1 MEVIMAQKEKKNGAS
16 VQTLL
21 GIKTFTDYGLST
33 NKGELLFFLITP
45 SNISVLST
53 AAVEIKIR
61 QLMLTLSA
69 LPDVEIVCTDSSEC
83 FDENKAYLIRR
94 REEEPNAKIK
104 KLLGKDLEFLGE
116 IQLEMA
122 TARQFMFVAR
132 CRNMNSVQVFN
143 YANTVQK
150 TVSEQGFDAHRMTKS
165 EIKRFLAL
173 YFDVSLRGEYMPDVD
188 GMQFFAD
195 KEKEVTDE

>member
-1 MEVIMAQKEKKNGAS
+1 MEVKIVTEQNKTGGAS

-21 GIKTFTDYGLST
+21 GIKTFTDYGLLT
-33 NKGELLFFLITP
+33 NKGELLFFLVTP

-53 AAVEIKIR
+53 ATVEIKIR
-61 QLMLTLSA
+61 QLMLTLSSI
-69 LPDVEIVCTDSSEC
+69 PDVEIVCTDSSEC
-83 FDENKAYLIRR
+83 FDQNKAYLLKRS
-94 REEEPNAKIK
+94 EEETNQKVK
-104 KLLGKDLEFLGE
+104 KLLKKDLEFLSE

-132 CRNMNSVQVFN
+132 CRNMNPMQVFN

-150 TVSEQGFDAHRMTKS
+150 TISEQGFDAHRMTKA

-173 YFDVSLRGEYMPDVD
+173 YFDVSLQGECMPDVD
-188 GMQFFAD
+188 GAQYF
-195 KEKEVTDE
+195 KEKAI

>member
-1 MEVIMAQKEKKNGAS
+1 MAQKEKKNGAS

-132 CRNMNSVQVFN
+132 CRNMNPVQVFN

-150 TVSEQGFDAHRMTKS
+150 TVSEQGFDAHRMTKA

-173 YFDVSLRGEYMPDVD
+173 YFDVSLRGECMPDVD
-188 GMQFFAD
+188 GMQFFAG

>member
-1 MEVIMAQKEKKNGAS
+1 MAQKEKKNGAS

-69 LPDVEIVCTDSSEC
+69 IPDVEIVCTDSSEC

-132 CRNMNSVQVFN
+132 CRNMNPMQVFN

-150 TVSEQGFDAHRMTKS
+150 TISEQGFDAHRMTKA
-165 EIKRFLAL
+165 EIKRYLAL

-188 GMQFFAD
+188 GMQYFAG
-195 KEKEVTDE
+195 KEKEEKYG

>member
-1 MEVIMAQKEKKNGAS
+1 MTQKEKKNGAS
-16 VQTLL
+16 VQSLL
-21 GIKTFTDYGLST
+21 GIKSFTDYGLST

-69 LPDVEIVCTDSSEC
+69 IPDVEIVCTDSSEC

-94 REEEPNAKIK
+94 KEEEPNAKIK

-132 CRNMNSVQVFN
+132 CRNMNPMQVFN

-150 TVSEQGFDAHRMTKS
+150 TISEQGFDAHRMTKA
-165 EIKRFLAL
+165 EIKRYLAL

-188 GMQFFAD
+188 GMQFFAG
-195 KEKEVTDE
+195 KEKEEKYG

>member
-1 MEVIMAQKEKKNGAS
+1 MAQKEKKNGAS

-69 LPDVEIVCTDSSEC
+69 LPEVEIVCTDSSEC

-132 CRNMNSVQVFN
+132 CRNMNPMQVFN

-150 TVSEQGFDAHRMTKS
+150 TVSEQGFDAHRMTKA

-188 GMQFFAD
+188 GMQFFAG
-195 KEKEVTDE
+195 KEKEEKYG

>member
-1 MEVIMAQKEKKNGAS
+1 MAQKEKKNGAS
-16 VQTLL
+16 VQSLL

-132 CRNMNSVQVFN
+132 CRNMNPMQVFN

-150 TVSEQGFDAHRMTKS
+150 TISEQGFDAHRMTKA
-165 EIKRFLAL
+165 EIKRYLAL

-188 GMQFFAD
+188 GMQFFAG

>member
-1 MEVIMAQKEKKNGAS
+1 MAQKEKKNGAS

-132 CRNMNSVQVFN
+132 CRNMNPMQVFN

-150 TVSEQGFDAHRMTKS
+150 TISEQGFDAHRMTKA
-165 EIKRFLAL
+165 EIKRYLAL
-173 YFDVSLRGEYMPDVD
+173 YFDVSLRGECMPDVD
-188 GMQFFAD
+188 GMQFFAG
-195 KEKEVTDE
+195 KEKEEKYG

>member
-1 MEVIMAQKEKKNGAS
+1 MTQKEKKNGAS

-21 GIKTFTDYGLST
+21 GIKSFTDYGLST
-33 NKGELLFFLITP
+33 NKGELLFFLVTP

-69 LPDVEIVCTDSSEC
+69 IPDVEIVCTDSSEC

-94 REEEPNAKIK
+94 REEESNAKIQ

-132 CRNMNSVQVFN
+132 CRNMNPMQVFN

-150 TVSEQGFDAHRMTKS
+150 TISEQGFDAHRMTKA
-165 EIKRFLAL
+165 EIKRYLAL

-188 GMQFFAD
+188 GMQFFAG
-195 KEKEVTDE
+195 KEKEEKYG

>member
-1 MEVIMAQKEKKNGAS
+1 MKQKEKKNGAS
-16 VQTLL
+16 VQSLL
-21 GIKTFTDYGLST
+21 GIKSFTDYGLST

-69 LPDVEIVCTDSSEC
+69 IPDVEIVCTDSSEC

-94 REEEPNAKIK
+94 REEEPNAKIQ

-132 CRNMNSVQVFN
+132 CRNMNPMQVFN

-150 TVSEQGFDAHRMTKS
+150 TVSEQGFDAHRMTKA
-165 EIKRFLAL
+165 EIKRYLAL

-188 GMQFFAD
+188 GAQFFAG
-195 KEKEVTDE
+195 KEKEEKYG

>member
-1 MEVIMAQKEKKNGAS
+1 MAQKEKKNGAS

-132 CRNMNSVQVFN
+132 CRNMNPVQVFN

-150 TVSEQGFDAHRMTKS
+150 TVSEQGFDAHRMTKA

-188 GMQFFAD
+188 GMQFFAG
-195 KEKEVTDE
+195 KEKEEKYG

>member
-1 MEVIMAQKEKKNGAS
+1 MAKQEKQNGAS

-21 GIKTFTDYGLST
+21 GIKTFTDYGLAT
-33 NKGELLFFLITP
+33 NKGELLFFLVTP

-53 AAVEIKIR
+53 TAVELKIR

-83 FDENKAYLIRR
+83 FDENKAYLLRR
-94 REEEPNAKIK
+94 KEIEPNAKIR
-104 KLLGKDLEFLGE
+104 KLLGKDVKFLSE

-132 CRNMNSVQVFN
+132 CRNMNPVQVFN

-150 TVSEQGFDAHRMTKS
+150 TISEQRFDAHRMTKA

-173 YFDVSLRGEYMPDVD
+173 YFDVSLRGEGMPDVD
-188 GMQFFAD
+188 GMQFFTG
-195 KEKEVTDE
+195 KEKEETDG

>member
-1 MEVIMAQKEKKNGAS
+1 MAQKEKKNGAS

-104 KLLGKDLEFLGE
+104 KLLGKDLEFLSE

-132 CRNMNSVQVFN
+132 CRNMNPMQVFN

-188 GMQFFAD
+188 GMQFFAG
-195 KEKEVTDE
+195 KAKEVTDE

>member
-1 MEVIMAQKEKKNGAS
+1 MTQKEKKNGAS
-16 VQTLL
+16 VQSLL
-21 GIKTFTDYGLST
+21 GIKSFTDYGLST

-69 LPDVEIVCTDSSEC
+69 IPDVEIVCTDSSEC

-94 REEEPNAKIK
+94 REEETNAKIQ

-132 CRNMNSVQVFN
+132 CRNMNPMQVFN

-150 TVSEQGFDAHRMTKS
+150 TVSEQGFDAHRMTKA

-188 GMQFFAD
+188 GMQFFAG
-195 KEKEVTDE
+195 KEKEEKYG

>member
-1 MEVIMAQKEKKNGAS
+1 MAQKEKKNGAS

-69 LPDVEIVCTDSSEC
+69 IPDVEIVCTDSSEC

-132 CRNMNSVQVFN
+132 CRNMNPMQVFN

-150 TVSEQGFDAHRMTKS
+150 TISEQGFDAHRMTKA
-165 EIKRFLAL
+165 EIKRYLAL

-188 GMQFFAD
+188 GMQFFAG

>member
-1 MEVIMAQKEKKNGAS
+1 MTQKEKKNGAS
-16 VQTLL
+16 VQSLL
-21 GIKTFTDYGLST
+21 GIKSFTDYGLST

-69 LPDVEIVCTDSSEC
+69 LPDVEIVCTDSSEF

-94 REEEPNAKIK
+94 KEEEPNAKIR

-132 CRNMNSVQVFN
+132 CRNMNPMQVFN

-150 TVSEQGFDAHRMTKS
+150 TISEQGFDAHRMTKA
-165 EIKRFLAL
+165 EIKRYLAL

-188 GMQFFAD
+188 GAQFFAG
-195 KEKEVTDE
+195 KEKEGKDG

>member
-1 MEVIMAQKEKKNGAS
+1 MTQKEKKNGAS
-16 VQTLL
+16 VQSLL
-21 GIKTFTDYGLST
+21 GIKSFTDYGLST

-69 LPDVEIVCTDSSEC
+69 IPDVEIVCTDSSEC

-94 REEEPNAKIK
+94 REEETNAKIQ

-132 CRNMNSVQVFN
+132 CRNMNAMQVFN

-150 TVSEQGFDAHRMTKS
+150 TISEQGFDAHRMTKA

-173 YFDVSLRGEYMPDVD
+173 YFDVSLTGESMPDVD
-188 GMQFFAD
+188 GAQFFAG
-195 KEKEVTDE
+195 KEKEEGDNG

>member
-1 MEVIMAQKEKKNGAS
+1 MAKQEKQNGAS

-21 GIKTFTDYGLST
+21 GVKTFTDYGLAT
-33 NKGELLFFLITP
+33 NKGELLFFLVTP

-53 AAVEIKIR
+53 AAVELKIR

-83 FDENKAYLIRR
+83 FDENKAYLLRR
-94 REEEPNAKIK
+94 KEIEPNAKIR
-104 KLLGKDLEFLGE
+104 KLLGKDVKFLSE

-132 CRNMNSVQVFN
+132 CRNMNPVQVFN

-150 TVSEQGFDAHRMTKS
+150 TISEQGFDPHRMTKA

-173 YFDVSLRGEYMPDVD
+173 YFDVSLRGEGMPDVD
-188 GMQFFAD
+188 GMQFFTG
-195 KEKEVTDE
+195 KEKEETDG

>member
-1 MEVIMAQKEKKNGAS
+1 MTQKEKKNGAS
-16 VQTLL
+16 VQSLL
-21 GIKTFTDYGLST
+21 GIKSFTDYGLST

-69 LPDVEIVCTDSSEC
+69 IPDVEIVCTDSSEC

-94 REEEPNAKIK
+94 KEEEPNAKIQ

-132 CRNMNSVQVFN
+132 CRNMNPMQVFN

-150 TVSEQGFDAHRMTKS
+150 TISEQGFDARRMTKA

-188 GMQFFAD
+188 GMQFFAG
-195 KEKEVTDE
+195 KEKEEKYG

>member
-1 MEVIMAQKEKKNGAS
+1 MAQKEKKNGAS

-132 CRNMNSVQVFN
+132 CRNMNPMQVFN

-150 TVSEQGFDAHRMTKS
+150 TISEQGFDAHRMTKA
-165 EIKRFLAL
+165 EIKRYLAL

-188 GMQFFAD
+188 GMQYFAG
-195 KEKEVTDE
+195 KEKEEKYG

>member
-1 MEVIMAQKEKKNGAS
+1 MAQKEKKNGAS

-132 CRNMNSVQVFN
+132 CRNMNAMQVFN

-150 TVSEQGFDAHRMTKS
+150 TVSEQGFDAHRMTKA

-173 YFDVSLRGEYMPDVD
+173 YFDVSLRGECMPDVD
-188 GMQFFAD
+188 GMQFFAG
-195 KEKEVTDE
+195 KEKEEKYG

>member
-1 MEVIMAQKEKKNGAS
+1 MAQKEKKNGAS

-132 CRNMNSVQVFN
+132 CRNMNPMQVFN

-150 TVSEQGFDAHRMTKS
+150 TISEQGFDAHRMTKS

-173 YFDVSLRGEYMPDVD
+173 YFDVSLRGECMPDVD
-188 GMQFFAD
+188 GMQFFAG

>member
-45 SNISVLST
+45 SNISVLSA

-132 CRNMNSVQVFN
+132 CRNMNPMQVFN

-150 TVSEQGFDAHRMTKS
+150 TISEQGFDAHRMTKA

-188 GMQFFAD
+188 GMQFFAG
-195 KEKEVTDE
+195 KEKEEKYG

>member
-1 MEVIMAQKEKKNGAS
+1 MAQKEKKNGAS

-94 REEEPNAKIK
+94 REEEPNAKIR

-132 CRNMNSVQVFN
+132 CRNMNPMQVFN

-150 TVSEQGFDAHRMTKS
+150 TISEQGFDAHRMTKA

-173 YFDVSLRGEYMPDVD
+173 YFDVSLRGEGMPDVD
-188 GMQFFAD
+188 GIQFFTG
-195 KEKEVTDE
+195 KEKEETDG